1 MRGFD
6 LRWAAF
12 RLLLLIGLVMGPSA
26 ALAADV
32 ELLLTVAEVSETG
45 QGVASDP
52 AAAKAHAILGEQL
65 RYDSLKILE
74 QKRKRVESGGTWEH
88 GLPNGASLRIQVAD
102 IAETGALLSV
112 DLEGSAQG
120 DFRVQRKK
128 PLVIGGP
135 NHGDGRLVLLIQF
148 N

>member
-6 LRWAAF
+6 LRWVPF
-12 RLLLLIGLVMGPSA
+12 CLLLLIGLSQGPSA

-45 QGVASDP
+45 QGIASDP
-52 AAAKAHAILGEQL
+52 AAAEAHAILGEQL

-74 QKRKRVESGGTWEH
+74 QKRKRLESGGIWEH
-88 GLPNGASLRIQVAD
+88 GLPNGTTLRIQVAD

-135 NHGDGRLVLLIQF
+135 THGEGRLVLLIRP